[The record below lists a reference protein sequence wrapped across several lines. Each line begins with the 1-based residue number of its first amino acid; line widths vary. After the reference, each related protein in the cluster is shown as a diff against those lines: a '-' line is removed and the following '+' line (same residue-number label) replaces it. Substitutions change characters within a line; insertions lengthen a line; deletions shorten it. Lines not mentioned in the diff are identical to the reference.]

1 MHLVRHM
8 CDIRCVVTDTLKVT
22 DRMQIQG
29 YLTGLCRV
37 HLTFGQLDQILAQTA
52 LVFVDQ
58 VFFSLYFI
66 ELVLL
71 ILVQQIHGSV
81 YILAKFLR
89 HTVHRTV
96 TLCDCQCRIVQQTFL

>member
-71 ILVQQIHGSV
+71 ILSFSRFMA
-81 YILAKFLR
+81 LFTFLR
-89 HTVHRTV
+89 SFFAIPFIAR
-96 TLCDCQCRIVQQTFL
+96 